1 MIPPVAIPVVR
12 RAILDL
18 LEEIGGE
25 HNHDTLAMQLAA
37 LGHRVAG
44 RDVAAELRWL
54 AGQGLVHVEELGP
67 YVVARILADGRDVAA
82 GRLTID
88 GVSRHKTG
96 E

>member
-1 MIPPVAIPVVR
+1 MIPPVALPVVR

-18 LEEIGGE
+18 LAEIGGE
-25 HNHDTLAMQLAA
+25 HNHDTLAMQLAE
-37 LGHRVAG
+37 LGHRVAA

-54 AGQGLVHVEELGP
+54 AGEGLVHAEELGP
-67 YVVARILADGRDVAA
+67 YTVARILADGRDVAA